1 MMKFDQEFVRD
12 IAQGN
17 YDQRMRTQYISQLQ
31 VILREA
37 EKGEFSV
44 VFEKEDIPLEC
55 IYWLKDKGFEI
66 YTDTGE
72 NDDWFE
78 MEDFNDA
85 FRANR
90 IKVVW

>member
-1 MMKFDQEFVRD
+1 MIKFDQQFVHD
-12 IAQGN
+12 IAQEN
-17 YDQRMRTQYISQLQ
+17 YDQQMRAKHTSILQ
-31 VILREA
+31 RILREA
-37 EKGEFSV
+37 EKGDFSV
-44 VFEKEDIPLEC
+44 VLEKDEIPLEC
-55 IYWLKDKGFEI
+55 IYWLNDKGFEI

>member
-1 MMKFDQEFVRD
+1 MKTFDQAFVHD
-12 IAQGN
+12 VAQDM
-17 YDQRMRTQYISQLQ
+17 YDQKMRTKYISVLQ
-31 VILREA
+31 DILCEA
-37 EKGEFSV
+37 ENGEFSII
-44 VFEKEDIPLEC
+44 FKKDNLPLEC

-66 YTDTGE
+66 YTDVGE

-78 MEDFNDA
+78 VEDFDDA

>member
-1 MMKFDQEFVRD
+1 MKVFDQPFVRD
-12 IAQGN
+12 IAQDA
-17 YDQRMRTQYISQLQ
+17 YDQQMRTKYTPILQ
-31 VILREA
+31 AILREA
-37 EKGEFSV
+37 EKGGFSV
-44 VFEKEDIPLEC
+44 IFKKDDIALEC
-55 IYWLKDKGFEI
+55 MYWLKDKKFEI

-78 MEDFNDA
+78 LEDFNDA

>member
-1 MMKFDQEFVRD
+1 MRD
-12 IAQGN
+12 IAQDM
-17 YDQRMRTQYISQLQ
+17 YDQKMRTKYTIILQ
-31 VILREA
+31 DILREA
-37 EKGEFSV
+37 ENGEFSI
-44 VFEKEDIPLEC
+44 VFKKENIPLEC
-55 IYWLKDKGFEI
+55 IYWLKDKDFEI
-66 YTDTGE
+66 YTDIGD